1 MGAKVSYAQA
11 IANIDEWGE
20 SVEDRLAKLEET
32 ITILNDNLFEVVQ
45 RLKVLEEKMKD
56 GQ

>member
-1 MGAKVSYAQA
+1 MGARQDGLSL
-11 IANIDEWGE
+11 IANIEDWGKG
-20 SVEDRLAKLEET
+20 VEDRIAKLEET
-32 ITILNDNLFEVVQ
+32 VTILNDNLFEVVQ

>member
-1 MGAKVSYAQA
+1 MGAKQDVLSL

-20 SVEDRLAKLEET
+20 GVEDRIAKLEET
-32 ITILNDNLFEVVQ
+32 VTILNDNLFEVVQ